1 MLYISTLFTI
11 NPYVLVDVLILFL
24 TLQCEKEFHV
34 GCLKDNGIEDLKVP
48 QSSFFFFLNCEQ

>member
-1 MLYISTLFTI
+1 MPYISTLFMI
-11 NPYVLVDVLILFL
+11 NPYVLFDVLILL

-48 QSSFFFFLNCEQ
+48 QSSFVFLL

>member
-1 MLYISTLFTI
+1 MI
-11 NPYVLVDVLILFL
+11 NPYVLIDVLILFL

-48 QSSFFFFLNCEQ
+48 QSSFVFFIVNSN